1 MVEIRR
7 ATEQDWPTLKRVRLA
22 ALREAPYAFG
32 STYEKERQW
41 DDDKWREW
49 ASWGQHGGEQVVF
62 FGFGNGNRP
71 VGMVAAFREQDG
83 VVLIAMWVAPSA
95 RREGVGRALVQAV
108 VSWAADLDARRV
120 ILWVADDNTAA
131 SDLYSSL
138 GFRPTGETEPLPSD
152 PSHEISRLEL
162 DLRTSA

>member
-7 ATEQDWPTLKRVRLA
+7 STEQDWQTLKSVRLA

-49 ASWGQHGGEQVVF
+49 ASWGQQGEQEVIF
-62 FGFGNGNRP
+62 LAYDASGP
-71 VGMVAAFREQDG
+71 VGMVGAFREEDA
-83 VVLIAMWVAPSA
+83 VLLIAMWVAPTA
-95 RREGVGRALVQAV
+95 RRQGVGRALVEAV
-108 VSWAADLDARRV
+108 VSWAAQLDVRQV

-131 SDLYSSL
+131 RDLYSSV

-152 PSHEISRLEL
+152 PSHQISRLEL
-162 DLRTSA
+162 VLPDNA